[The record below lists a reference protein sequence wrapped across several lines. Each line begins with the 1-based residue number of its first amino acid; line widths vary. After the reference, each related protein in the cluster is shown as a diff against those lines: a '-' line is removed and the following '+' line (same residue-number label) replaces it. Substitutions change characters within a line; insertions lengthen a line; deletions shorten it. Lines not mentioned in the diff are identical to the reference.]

1 MFDILRLFYDITLFK
16 KAPQDVPFSPL
27 LTRFTLIAY
36 AVISFLMLFMST
48 RWFSALLQM
57 AADVIFL
64 MIFIRVSLA
73 WVHKSERFQQTFCAL
88 MGTDALITLYAIPA
102 TAVMFIPNGPLGM
115 LAFLVIVGLM
125 LWHWAV
131 IAHILS
137 HALAQNLGFSLGLAL
152 LYVMSAY
159 MLSSLLFSPAAS
171 GVAH

>member
-1 MFDILRLFYDITLFK
+1 MFDILKLFCDITLFR

-36 AVISFLMLFMST
+36 AVISFLMLFMGS
-48 RWFSALLQM
+48 RWFSSLLQM
-57 AADVIFL
+57 AADVLFL
-64 MIFIRVSLA
+64 MMFVRVSLA
-73 WVHKSERFQQTFCAL
+73 WVHKPERYQQTFCAML
-88 MGTDALITLYAIPA
+88 GTDALITLYAIPA
-102 TAVMFIPNGPLGM
+102 AAVMLIPNASLGI
-115 LAFLVIVGLM
+115 LALLLIVGLM

-137 HALAQNLGFSLGLAL
+137 HALGQNLGFSLGLAL